1 VASNVASRELAVSAS
16 GKFVMGRKTI
26 SEPTLEVLC
35 KNCGKTFTAF
45 LQEMADKNAEVTCPF
60 CGKDYSGPPDNLVPP
75 VGTELAL
82 FQE

>member
-1 VASNVASRELAVSAS
+1 MN
-16 GKFVMGRKTI
+16 
-26 SEPTLEVLC
+26 EPTLEVLC
-35 KNCGKTFTAF
+35 KNCGKTLTAF

-60 CGKDYSGPPDNLVPP
+60 CGKDYSGPPDNVAPP